1 MGLKSRKSF
10 VWLVSFSAVL
20 IAYVLYLQLS
30 ERPPIEIS
38 SPVETTDKTVEFD
51 KKVGIVGDVGIG
63 EVKMAR
69 FPHYNEQQQIDRETG
84 FEKVRHK
91 QGDEWEVEKPY
102 MNIFRDTLK
111 CYITADEG
119 NVRFESAVSGTSP
132 KDATFT
138 GNVVIHILPEQG
150 SSVQESF
157 IYLDDIT
164 YISERSQFSTAGPVK
179 FVSKDAQ
186 MLGRGLEFVYND
198 EANRLEYLRITH
210 LDTLR
215 LKTSPERSSISPSR
229 PRSAASA
236 EKKSQKVREVKPKPH
251 TTDQKTPQKA
261 AQNYYRC
268 LFSENVTIEGPQ
280 QVVFADELFI
290 NNIVSDKKSE
300 VPKSNAGVSTGKADT
315 SRQDKASPKG
325 PPLKPLEQPEQESVD
340 IIITCDD
347 GIFIT
352 LMDSTI
358 THRSKSES
366 DSYKS
371 VTQNES
377 LESADDFVGR
387 DILIAQKIDYDYSD
401 ANKDIT
407 ATGPSKLIFYPEGV
421 FANEADPSP
430 VPVKITSQEKA
441 SFMPTLNKATFEG
454 DCLCTMSRK
463 VPNLETKYTLSGPK
477 FTVNLSSN
485 DTGKTD
491 LEHFTADGG
500 VVQLDSSKW
509 QEGKLLGFTK
519 LKCPR
524 FDYDRTQQVFSATGP
539 GLIAVDNSKA
549 PEPEAATSR
558 FNLQGPCY
566 VIVQDFD
573 TLEYF
578 FESNR
583 IVADSDIN
591 EIFIGYV
598 PIVNGQYGQE
608 TKVTATCIEA
618 MLEKTEDGRNKLSNL
633 KTTGGITYED
643 QDKQFVGSSLF
654 YSADRSILIVQGNEF
669 QPCLLNGA
677 IVNAIQYDLKKDRV
691 KTKITAPGI
700 IQMKR

>member
-1 MGLKSRKSF
+1 MGFKSRKLF
-10 VWLVSFSAVL
+10 IWLAAFSAVL

-30 ERPPIEIS
+30 ERPPIEIGAS
-38 SPVETTDKTVEFD
+38 VEPTDTTVEFD
-51 KKVGIVGDVGIG
+51 KKVGIVGDVGLG
-63 EVKMAR
+63 TVKKAR
-69 FPHYNEQQQIDRETG
+69 FPHYNKQKQIDRELG
-84 FEKVRHK
+84 FEKLLHE
-91 QGDEWEVEKPY
+91 QGDEWEIEKPY
-102 MNIFRDTLK
+102 MNIFRDTFK
-111 CYITADEG
+111 CYITADKG
-119 NVRFESAVSGTSP
+119 NVRIESAVGEPSP

-138 GNVVIHILPEQG
+138 GNVLIHILPEQG

-157 IYLDDIT
+157 IYLDDII

-186 MLGRGLEFVYND
+186 MLGRGMEFVYD
-198 EANRLEYLRITH
+198 DQADHLEYLRITH

-215 LKTSPERSSISPSR
+215 LKVSSERSLISSDR
-229 PRSAASA
+229 AEGTASA
-236 EKKSQKVREVKPKPH
+236 GKGNRKTHEVKH
-251 TTDQKTPQKA
+251 GADTTDQNSPQQA
-261 AQNYYRC
+261 TQYYRC
-268 LFSENVTIEGPQ
+268 IFSENVTIESPQ
-280 QVVFADELFI
+280 QVIFADELSI
-290 NNIVSDKKSE
+290 NNIVSNKKSE
-300 VPKSNAGVSTGKADT
+300 GTKSNSGLSASKVDAGDHNKS
-315 SRQDKASPKG
+315 SPEVPSLG
-325 PPLKPLEQPEQESVD
+325 QAEQETVD
-340 IIITCDD
+340 VIVTCDD
-347 GIFIT
+347 GILIT
-352 LMDSTI
+352 QMDSARTFKI
-358 THRSKSES
+358 KSEPE
-366 DSYKS
+366 SYKS

-377 LESADDFVGR
+377 LENAEDFAGCN
-387 DILIAQKIDYDYSD
+387 IFIAQRIDYDYSA

-407 ATGPSKLIFYPEGV
+407 ATGPSKLIFYPEEV
-421 FANEADPSP
+421 FADEADPSP

-477 FTVNLSSN
+477 FTVTLSSN
-485 DTGKTD
+485 DTGKTG

-500 VVQLDSSKW
+500 VVQLDNSKW
-509 QEGKLLGFTK
+509 EGGKLLGFTK

-524 FDYDRTQQVFSATGP
+524 FDYGRAQQVFSATGP

-549 PEPEAATSR
+549 PEPEAATGR

-566 VIVQDFD
+566 VIVRDFD

-654 YSADRSILIVQGNEF
+654 YNADRSIIIAQGNEF

-677 IVNAIQYDLKKDRV
+677 IVNAIQYDLKKDKV
-691 KTKITAPGI
+691 KTKITAPGV

>member
-20 IAYVLYLQLS
+20 ITYVLYLQLS

-38 SPVETTDKTVEFD
+38 SPVETTGETVEFD
-51 KKVGIVGDVGIG
+51 KKIGVVGDMGIG

-84 FEKVRHK
+84 FEEVRHK

-119 NVRFESAVSGTSP
+119 NVRFESAISGTSP

-198 EANRLEYLRITH
+198 EASRLEYLRITH

-229 PRSAASA
+229 PRGAVSG
-236 EKKSQKVREVKPKPH
+236 EEKSQKAHKAKPEPQ
-251 TTDQKTPQKA
+251 TTNQKTPQKA
-261 AQNYYRC
+261 VQNYYRC

-290 NNIVSDKKSE
+290 NNIVSGKKSE
-300 VPKSNAGVSTGKADT
+300 DPKSNAGISTGKADT
-315 SRQDKASPKG
+315 SGQDKASPLR
-325 PPLKPLEQPEQESVD
+325 PPEQPEQESVD
-340 IIITCDD
+340 IIITCDN

-358 THRSKSES
+358 THTSKPES

-371 VTQNES
+371 VTQNKS

-387 DILIAQKIDYDYSD
+387 DILIAQKIDYDYSA

-407 ATGPSKLIFYPEGV
+407 TTGPSKLIFYPEGL
-421 FANEADPSP
+421 FADNADPSP
-430 VPVKITSQEKA
+430 IPVKITSQEKA

-463 VPNLETKYTLSGPK
+463 APNLETKYTLSGPK
-477 FTVNLSSN
+477 FTVNLSSD
-485 DTGKTD
+485 DTGKTG
-491 LEHFTADGG
+491 LEHFTANGG
-500 VVQLDSSKW
+500 VAQLDSSKW

-524 FDYDRTQQVFSATGP
+524 FDYYRDQQVFSATGP
-539 GLIAVDNSKA
+539 GLIAVDNSKVQ
-549 PEPEAATSR
+549 EPEAATSR

-566 VIVQDFD
+566 VIVRDFD

-654 YSADRSILIVQGNEF
+654 YNADRSILIVQGNEF

-691 KTKITAPGI
+691 KTKITAPGV

>member
-1 MGLKSRKSF
+1 MGLKSRKSI
-10 VWLVSFSAVL
+10 VWLASFFAVL
-20 IAYVLYLQLS
+20 IAYSLYLQLS

-38 SPVETTDKTVEFD
+38 SPVETTGETVEFD
-51 KKVGIVGDVGIG
+51 KKVGIVGDVGVG

-91 QGDEWEVEKPY
+91 DGDEWEVEKPY

-119 NVRFESAVSGTSP
+119 NVRFESAASGPSP

-138 GNVVIHILPEQG
+138 DNVEIHILPEHG
-150 SSVQESF
+150 SSIQESF

-198 EANRLEYLRITH
+198 EASRLEYLRITH

-215 LKTSPERSSISPSR
+215 LRTSPEQSSISPSR
-229 PRSAASA
+229 PQTAVLVG
-236 EKKSQKVREVKPKPH
+236 EKSQKVSDAKPKPD
-251 TTDQKTPQKA
+251 TTDQEAAQKA
-261 AQNYYRC
+261 TQNYYRC

-300 VPKSNAGVSTGKADT
+300 DSKSDAGVSTGKTDT
-315 SRQDKASPKG
+315 SGEDKAPPPKDS
-325 PPLKPLEQPEQESVD
+325 LLEPLEQSEEEFVD
-340 IIITCDD
+340 IIITCDN
-347 GIFIT
+347 GISIT

-358 THRSKSES
+358 THRSKF

-377 LESADDFVGR
+377 LENADDFVGR
-387 DILIAQKIDYDYSD
+387 DILIAQKIEYDYSA

-421 FANEADPSP
+421 FADEADPSP
-430 VPVKITSQEKA
+430 IPVKITSQKKA
-441 SFMPTLNKATFEG
+441 SFMPKLNKATFEG
-454 DCLCTMSRK
+454 DCLCTMLRK
-463 VPNLETKYTLSGPK
+463 TPNLETKYTLSGPK

-485 DTGKTD
+485 DAGETG

-509 QEGKLLGFTK
+509 RGGELLGFTK

-549 PEPEAATSR
+549 TEPEAATSR
-558 FNLQGPCY
+558 FNMQGPCY
-566 VIVQDFD
+566 VIVRDFD

-583 IVADSDIN
+583 IAADSDIN

-598 PIVNGQYGQE
+598 PIINGQYGQE
-608 TKVTATCIEA
+608 TKVTATFIEA

-654 YSADRSILIVQGNEF
+654 YSADRSIIIVQGNEI

-677 IVNAIQYDLKKDRV
+677 IVNAIQYDLKKDKV
-691 KTKITAPGI
+691 KTKITAPGV